1 MIFRI
6 NRLIAQIRRRKEI
19 GIGFLSLVL
28 ITSVIGNAITYY
40 VFDQGLS
47 NPAFGDALWYSFT
60 SITTIGYGD
69 FHADS
74 LGARIGTAVF
84 IGFLGLATFTTAI
97 GIGVD
102 WLLDIQFKERMGMGR
117 ALTKNHLLII
127 NYPNDRRIRQV
138 VDEYLQDDDHAGDEI
153 VLVTDQIESL
163 PPLLDKKIQLVKG
176 SPIEEE
182 TYSRAEVASARQA
195 IVLSTGYDDPHS
207 DSINASIISILEHLN
222 PDLRC
227 VAECL
232 NVKHSLL
239 FNGSKNTSLVH
250 THQISSNLLVQEAQD
265 PGVNKLTVAITSNA
279 IKGTLVSTL
288 VDSTPGQTISLQ
300 DTAKLLLDHGINLVG
315 VLRGEDIHVQ
325 FSTLKLTQ
333 NDVLIYIG
341 EARQDWSTLNSYLQ
355 NS

>member
-28 ITSVIGNAITYY
+28 IISLIGNALTYY

-47 NPAFGDALWYSFT
+47 EPNFGDALWYSFT

-84 IGFLGLATFTTAI
+84 IGVLGLATFTTAV

-102 WLLDIQFKERMGMGR
+102 WLLDVQFKERMGMGQ
-117 ALTKNHLLII
+117 ALARNHLLII
-127 NYPNDRRIRQV
+127 NYPNERRVRQI
-138 VDEYLQDDDHAGDEI
+138 VDEYLQDDDHTGDEI
-153 VLVTDQIESL
+153 VLVTDKIDSL

-182 TYSRAEVASARQA
+182 TYTRAGAASARQA

-207 DSINASIISILEHLN
+207 DSINASIISVLEHLN
-222 PDLRC
+222 PNLRC

-239 FNGSKNTSLVH
+239 FNGSNNTSLVH

-265 PGVNKLTVAITSNA
+265 PGINKLTVAITSNA
-279 IKGTLVSTL
+279 IKGTLASTL
-288 VDSTPGQTISLQ
+288 VDSTPDGTISLQ
-300 DTAKLLLDHGINLVG
+300 DTAKLLLDHNINLVG
-315 VLRGEDIHVQ
+315 VLRDDNIHVQ

-333 NDVLIYIG
+333 DDVLIYVG
-341 EARQDWSTLNSYLQ
+341 EERQDWSTLNSYLQ